1 MDNKQL
7 EKYRDKV
14 RRADEINIE
23 LGKNKSVLD
32 DIEINKKLIIDGKC
46 ADGIGFMGKNF
57 KGDVA
62 IEILKKVQLVLDSR
76 NKKLEEEFARL

>member
-32 DIEINKKLIIDGKC
+32 DIEINY
-46 ADGIGFMGKNF
+46 
-57 KGDVA
+57 
-62 IEILKKVQLVLDSR
+62 
-76 NKKLEEEFARL
+76 